1 MRCSIRRL
9 ICLSLVMILTLLHNC
24 CIAEAEDPWE
34 YEKNPGAIYYTS
46 DPRQLY
52 NAKESN
58 YKSEIA
64 WTIVNDGRYE
74 GYEEVHLLK
83 CISLKN
89 GKVREWTIKN
99 EYIIQKDPDE
109 YDGVLYAVEYDEE
122 VQVWLAQPDGQREQ
136 LASYTITYPYWEKG
150 PQTVRAYMHGT
161 LYYIKSL
168 EKIDPE
174 APRTYPPYPAVLCSI
189 DAEGNEYVY
198 QLNNDPAPLY
208 AIFHYFAISP
218 YGKVAWVTASEIKD
232 YRTAARSLLVE
243 TPGQGVKQVLP
254 EGIEEQLGWNIDILD
269 EGGIY
274 GQSLCWIDEDHL
286 MFGSKGSIDDNMLEH
301 LYMLQLSSGEVTPL
315 LNVDGNPIIMYHSI
329 QGASCV
335 YYNREENLIAYLGS
349 PTRAIEWDI
358 CNDDVAVPHIID
370 LNTGRNYVLYKNN
383 IKSSDEGEFR
393 NQTGQLS
400 WMKPN

>member
-1 MRCSIRRL
+1 MRCSIRHL
-9 ICLSLVMILTLLHNC
+9 ICLSIVIILSFLHNC
-24 CIAEAEDPWE
+24 CIAEDPWE
-34 YEKNPGAIYYTS
+34 NERNPDAIYYTS
-46 DPRQLY
+46 DPRQIY
-52 NAKESN
+52 NAEDSN

-83 CISLKN
+83 CISLES
-89 GKVREWTIKN
+89 GRVREWTIKN

-122 VQVWLAQPDGQREQ
+122 VQVWLVQPDGQQEQ
-136 LASYTITYPYWEKG
+136 LASYTISYPYWEDG

-161 LYYIKSL
+161 LYYIKSS
-168 EKIDPE
+168 EKTDPE
-174 APRTYPPYPAVLCSI
+174 EAKKPTYSPYPAVLCSI

-198 QLNNDPAPLY
+198 QLNNEPHPSDSM
-208 AIFHYFAISP
+208 FHYFAISP
-218 YGKVAWVTASEIKD
+218 YGKVAWVTASKISY

-286 MFGSKGSIDDNMLEH
+286 MFGSRGNIDDYDEH
-301 LYMLQLSSGEVTPL
+301 LYMLQLDSGKVNPL
-315 LNVDGNPIIMYHSI
+315 LNVDGDPIKMYHSI

-349 PTRAIEWDI
+349 PTSAKEWDY
-358 CNDDVAVPHIID
+358 CHDEVAVPHIID